1 MLEAILSSSSAGYGD
16 DLIVTVI
23 SIQVSM
29 ACNILLRNRPRVG
42 RYRITRGVAM
52 AAEGLHGD

>member
-1 MLEAILSSSSAGYGD
+1 LPILSSSSAGYGD

-42 RYRITRGVAM
+42 RYRLTRGAAM
-52 AAEGLHGD
+52 AAE